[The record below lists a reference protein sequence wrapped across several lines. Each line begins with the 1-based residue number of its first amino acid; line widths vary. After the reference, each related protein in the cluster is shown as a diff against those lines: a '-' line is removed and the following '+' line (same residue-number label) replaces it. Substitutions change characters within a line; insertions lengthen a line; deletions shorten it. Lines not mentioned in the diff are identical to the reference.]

1 MPRNKAGEEIEAEEN
16 ARGGEGAVSASEAAA
31 AAAGEAAAAAAA
43 AAAAGDSEA
52 AAAGSVVWPPRLFA
66 VSSATGEAEELITLQ

>member
-43 AAAAGDSEA
+43 AGDSEA